1 MYKKLI
7 SIVLAVVMLVG
18 IMPVISFAA
27 DTTIYLGA
35 LDFTDPGTYVVAD
48 RDHGSFTNILR
59 SPGGGRPE
67 NLKSANVTIKI
78 PADGTYTVYARIC
91 GHASADRSLGVVING
106 TAMEKAA
113 MHNADAF
120 KWVETGKIEL
130 KAGEAK
136 IEIADLSADYGR
148 FEALALTT
156 AAKITLPEDG
166 VDLNNAFKTFKPEIT
181 SEKVDPNE
189 ALKGINPN
197 LPQGETPKKVKNYF
211 LGASNFEDNLGTW
224 IAPGKDGSELPVL
237 RSPGGQKPSNT
248 KPAITS
254 FKNDTEG
261 KYFVWAWTR
270 DYGDGMRTM
279 KVAVDGKLTERVL
292 GAHLFNGFAWE
303 YCGEIEL
310 GKKDIQVEVVDSG
323 NNYGRIQGVFIT
335 NDPKNI
341 PTDSSVSKYAVS
353 GSGKGL
359 TSNITGVIDDPNA
372 AKPDEK
378 LVADEFEYIV
388 VTAKDF
394 NNDNKGSWQMSDVL
408 MGSFFPHIMMS
419 KSDGRA
425 HTHEA
430 ATFKITVPKTGI
442 YKVIVRS
449 HDAANNSG
457 RKFQVY
463 IGDTYV
469 RECGVHG
476 QGWGFEE
483 AKIPLVAGENEIRIV
498 DHTGN
503 YSRWDMIVITDNLD
517 FVPGT
522 TQKELKALAAMAEIR
537 PSEFKIEKDAKRPN
551 DEIAINLNGEY
562 MTFDVPPLI
571 INSRTMVPFRAIFE
585 ALNCTVGWDNETRT
599 ASGSRNGTDIRLRI
613 DSTEAK
619 VGPDKFTLDS
629 PATIV
634 DSRTVVPLRFISEAL
649 GAKVAWEG
657 ETKTVFIS
665 AEIPPQMIMLTA
677 ESYYDVGTWHLEGV
691 TTGSFESGVM
701 RGLVPAVDQATPADG
716 DPSKALPAKANITVA
731 KDGQYKVFVHSRDYT
746 SSYTSQRTFAVA
758 IDGAQIGGNMG
769 THGNNGF
776 SWQEAGVVNL
786 TKGDHT
792 FELIDTSGFYAR
804 CDMVIITEDMDYK
817 PSTAYSELI
826 AMASPVRASKAETAE
841 YPMYA
846 REDGQVTDE
855 KVIANDKVQ
864 VKFYTVNTSNG
875 PVIQNEIYTNVNG
888 TWVKTNN
895 RSEQNGFMVIRTD
908 KVSAGAQPQDR
919 YVYSSQYQKDGQ
931 PSSYMGIDIY
941 KAGVSEWYIPTQ
953 IETIDEKTVKLTAN
967 GSNGTITATWAI
979 VDETVSPKVTVDAV
993 FNKDGSYTIGA
1004 AEGDELT
1011 YDQFYFA
1018 LAPFRVQSKRVD
1030 EDGGIYNEQYLFTP
1044 MGCYTLEENNAY
1056 SAQKVTKGVVVDPS
1070 MTRTDVVKRTDGEYG
1085 IAMKGADGGY
1095 QGIVFAP
1102 ILGQPDANL
1111 KAGETTTFSYRVIS
1125 TVSDWFDNYKFI
1137 AQDIY
1142 EVDSY
1147 RQHIYANLN
1156 EAIFNTRKYSLDNEN
1171 SGWDPL
1177 DKGYWNIESKNTV
1190 ATADPMQALQ
1200 TYLLTEDENY
1210 LVERTLPTLAA
1221 FMTRGNLQFN
1231 SKGGLDASNGYISID
1246 KIPYPI
1252 GDFINIFN
1260 MNVRGGLYE
1269 LTRGQVPYLL
1279 ETGINNTIAG
1289 KNINGYNSMTPF
1301 SDDMYMYQYT
1311 GDKKYLDNA
1320 MKLADIYLKDVV
1332 YGPQELQVNWDAFI
1346 YTSYYP
1352 NLPALVDLYE
1362 LTGEQR
1368 YLDAAYYTAQYLL
1381 TTIWIPGVT
1390 KEQRNS
1396 PLLVNYD
1403 AKDNFNG
1410 YHNWYGDEQRVLG
1423 KGDQGGHEETVE
1435 AWTTARA
1442 GLGLEQAN
1450 TFLMGGYSGNIIMS
1464 MWVGDMLKLATWTG
1478 DEYLATAAENAMV
1491 GRFANYS
1498 GYYYGRYGAT
1508 NIQNKADYPY
1518 KGPDVSGVYYH
1529 HLPPF
1534 MAMLEDFLITLPMY
1548 RSNGKIEFPSVRQ
1561 SGYAFF
1567 YSNHYGYE
1575 AGKVYDMNDMWLW
1588 MDEGV
1593 LDSGHLQI
1601 DWMGARKDGT
1611 AAFMLMNQSAES
1623 VTTTVTLG
1631 EKVGAVS
1638 DTATLYDADGN
1649 KTNVSVSEGKVTVT
1663 VPAKG
1668 MVTLAVA
1675 GDAIKAP
1682 AFSEFDYKLQGEK
1695 VETGSTYFDHGN
1707 GKAIVLQM
1715 NPNDYYAYV
1724 YVTDKP
1730 ADVKEVKLTY
1740 TADGEKQTVTT
1751 TAYPYEFIIK
1761 VDDVTKGF
1769 DYDLELTKVSG
1780 EKVTVNGSEIKPL
1793 N

>member
-1 MYKKLI
+1 MWKKLVSLI
-7 SIVLAVVMLVG
+7 LTAVMLVG

-27 DTTIYLGA
+27 DTTIFLGA
-35 LDFTDPGTYVVAD
+35 DDFTDLGTFVPSGPEHGAVV
-48 RDHGSFTNILR
+48 NILR

-67 NLKSANVTIKI
+67 NLRNANVTFKL
-78 PADGTYTVYARIC
+78 PQDGTYTVYVRNR
-91 GHASADRSLGVVING
+91 GHVTANRALGIVLNG
-106 TAMEKAA
+106 VAMEKPAS
-113 MHNADAF
+113 HNNDSF
-120 KWVETGKIEL
+120 EWVDLGKVDL
-130 KAGEAK
+130 KAGELK
-136 IEIADLSADYGR
+136 LELADLSADYGR
-148 FEALALTT
+148 FEAVVLTT
-156 AAKITLPEDG
+156 ASKIDLPVDG
-166 VDLNNAFKTFKPEIT
+166 VDFRNALKDYKPEIT
-181 SEKVDPNE
+181 SEKVDPKE
-189 ALKGINPN
+189 ALKDINPN
-197 LPQGETPKKVKNYF
+197 LPEGDKPKKVANYF
-211 LGASNFEDNLGTW
+211 LGASNFNDNLGTW
-224 IAPGKDGSELPVL
+224 ISPGRDGSELDVL

-254 FKNDTEG
+254 FKNSTEG

-270 DYGDGMRTM
+270 DYGDGTRTL

-292 GAHLFNGFAWE
+292 GAHLYNGFAWE
-303 YCGEIEL
+303 YCGEIDL
-310 GKKDIQVEVVDSG
+310 AKKDVQVEIVDSG

-335 NDPKNI
+335 NDPTNI
-341 PTDSSVSKYAVS
+341 PADSSVSKYAVG
-353 GSGKGL
+353 GSGAGL
-359 TSNITGVIDDPNA
+359 TSNITGTIADPSA
-372 AKPDEK
+372 PGPDEK

-394 NNDNKGSWQMSDVL
+394 NNDNKGSWQLSDVL
-408 MGSFFPHIMMS
+408 MGSFLPHIMMS

-425 HTHEA
+425 HNSEG
-430 ATFKITVPKTGI
+430 ATLKITVPKTGL
-442 YKVIVRS
+442 YKMLVRS
-449 HDAANNSG
+449 HDAASNSG
-457 RKFQVY
+457 RKFEVY
-463 IGDTYV
+463 VGGNYV

-483 AKIPLVAGENEIRIV
+483 TTLPLIAGENELKIV

-503 YSRWDMIVITDNLD
+503 YGRWDMIVITDNLD

-522 TQKELKALAAMAEIR
+522 TTKELKALAAMADIR
-537 PSEFKIEKDAKRPN
+537 PTEVSKVKDEKRPN
-551 DEIAINLNGEY
+551 DDIAVNLNGEY
-562 MTFDVPPLI
+562 MTFEVPPLI

-585 ALNCTVGWDNETRT
+585 ALGCSVGWDAETRT
-599 ASGSRNGTDIRLRI
+599 ASGSRNGKDIRLRI
-613 DSTEAK
+613 DSVDAK
-619 VGPDKFTLDS
+619 VGDEKYALDS

-634 DSRTVVPLRFISEAL
+634 DSRTVVPLRFVSEAL
-649 GAKVAWEG
+649 GARVAWDG
-657 ETKTVFIS
+657 ENRTVYIT
-665 AEIPPQMIMLTA
+665 AEIPSQMVMLTA

-691 TTGSFESGVM
+691 VTGSFESGVM
-701 RGLVPAVDQATPADG
+701 RGLVPAVDQASPADG
-716 DPSKALPAKANITVA
+716 KPETSIPAKANITVT
-731 KDGQYKVFVHSRDYT
+731 KDAPYKVWVHSRDYT

-758 IDGAQIGGNMG
+758 IDGNRVGGLMG
-769 THGNNGF
+769 THANNGF
-776 SWQEAGVVNL
+776 SWQEAGVVEL
-786 TKGDHT
+786 KKGEHL
-792 FELIDTSGFYAR
+792 FELVDTSGFYAR
-804 CDMVIITEDMDYK
+804 CDMVIITEDLDYK

-826 AMASPVRASKAETAE
+826 GLASPVRASKAEVAE
-841 YPMYA
+841 YPIYA
-846 REDGQVTDE
+846 REEGAVVSENT
-855 KVIANDKVQ
+855 IANDKVQ
-864 VKFYTVNTSNG
+864 VKFYTVNTTGG

-908 KVSAGAQPQDR
+908 NVSAGISPQDR
-919 YVYSSQYQKDGQ
+919 YVYSSQYEKDGK

-941 KAGVSEWYIPTQ
+941 KAGISEWYIPTQ
-953 IETIDEKTVKLTAN
+953 IEAVDEKTVKLTAN
-967 GSNGTITATWAI
+967 GSCGTVTATWSI
-979 VDETVSPKVTVDAV
+979 VDDTASPKVTIEGT
-993 FNKDGSYTIGA
+993 FNKDGHYTIGA
-1004 AEGDELT
+1004 SEGDEIT

-1030 EDGGIYNEQYLFTP
+1030 EDGGIYSEQYLFTP
-1044 MGCYTLEENNAY
+1044 MGCYTLNENNKY

-1070 MTRTDVVKRTDGEYG
+1070 MTRTDVVIRTDGEYG
-1085 IAMKGADGGY
+1085 IAMKGSDGGY
-1095 QGIVFAP
+1095 QGMVFAP
-1102 ILGQPDANL
+1102 ILGQKDAHL
-1111 KAGETTTFSYRVIS
+1111 SAGETTTFSYRVIS

-1147 RQHIYANLN
+1147 RQHTYASLN
-1156 EAIFNTRKYSLDNEN
+1156 EAIFNTRKFSLDNEK
-1171 SGWDPL
+1171 SGWDPV
-1177 DKGYWNIESKNTV
+1177 DKGYWNIESRNTI
-1190 ATADPMQALQ
+1190 ANADPMQALQ
-1200 TYLLTEDENY
+1200 TYLLTEDDNY
-1210 LVERTLPTLAA
+1210 LVERTLPTLVS
-1221 FMTRGNLQFN
+1221 FMTRGALQFN
-1231 SKGGLDASNGYISID
+1231 SRGGLDASNGYIDIN

-1252 GDFINIFN
+1252 GNFVNIFN
-1260 MNVRGGLYE
+1260 MNVRGGMYE
-1269 LTRGQVPYLL
+1269 LTRGRVPYLL
-1279 ETGINNTIAG
+1279 ETGINNTLAG

-1301 SDDMYMYQYT
+1301 SDDLYMYEYT
-1311 GDKKYLDNA
+1311 GEQKYLDNA
-1320 MKLADIYLKDVV
+1320 KKLADLYIEDVV
-1332 YGPQELQVNWDAFI
+1332 YGTQETQVDWGAFI
-1346 YTSYYP
+1346 YTNYYP

-1362 LTGEQR
+1362 ASGEQK

-1381 TTIWIPGVT
+1381 TTLWVPGVT
-1390 KEQRNS
+1390 KEQRNT

-1410 YHNWYGDEQRVLG
+1410 YHNWYGDVQKFIG
-1423 KGDQGGHEETVE
+1423 AGDKGGHEETVE
-1435 AWTTARA
+1435 SWTVARA

-1518 KGPDVSGVYYH
+1518 NGPDVSGIYYH

-1567 YSNHYGYE
+1567 YANHYGFE
-1575 AGKVYDMNDMWLW
+1575 AGKVYDLDDMWLW

-1593 LDSGHLQI
+1593 LDSGNLQI
-1601 DWMGARKDGT
+1601 DWMGARKDGK
-1611 AAFMLMNQSAES
+1611 AAFMLMNQSAAD

-1631 EKVGAVS
+1631 EKVGAVL

-1649 KTNVSVSEGKVTVT
+1649 KTTVTVADGKITVT

-1668 MVTLAVA
+1668 LVTLAVD
-1675 GDAIKAP
+1675 GEGIKAP
-1682 AFSEFDYKLQGEK
+1682 AYAGFDYKLEGTK

-1715 NPNDYYAYV
+1715 NPDCYYAYV

-1730 ADVKEVKLTY
+1730 AEVKEVTLTY
-1740 TADGEKQTVTT
+1740 TAGGSKQTVSTT
-1751 TAYPYEFIIK
+1751 QYPYEFIIK
-1761 VDDVTKGF
+1761 VEDPTKSF
-1769 DYDLELTKVSG
+1769 DYDLELVKTAG
-1780 EKVTVNGSEIKPL
+1780 GKVTVDGGTIKPL